1 MAKRADEL
9 NKLLKE
15 FEEISDNFISV
26 ERESEYTEEA
36 YERMNNRM
44 IEIAFEI
51 VYDLLNERY

>member
-1 MAKRADEL
+1 MVKRADEL

>member
-1 MAKRADEL
+1 MVKRADEL

-26 ERESEYTEEA
+26 EREGEYTEEA